1 MISIEEEGITDEA
14 LSRDLGADG
23 IIIMTTVTT
32 MVMMMMMIVSLFIY
46 GILTLGHF
54 IRKIPL
60 FPPSDEKVKLR
71 EVKQLIQCHTAM
83 KCQLLDLNQNVPDV
97 KPMP

>member
-1 MISIEEEGITDEA
+1 MISIEEGITDEA

-32 MVMMMMMIVSLFIY
+32 MVMMMMIVSLFIY

-60 FPPSDEKVKLR
+60 FPPSDEKVRLR
-71 EVKQLIQCHTAM
+71 EVKQLIQCYTAM
-83 KCQLLDLNQNVPDV
+83 ECQLLDLNQNVPDV

>member
-1 MISIEEEGITDEA
+1 MISIEEGITDEA

-32 MVMMMMMIVSLFIY
+32 MVMMMMIVSLFIY

-60 FPPSDEKVKLR
+60 FPPSDEKVRLR